1 MVEMTTRT
9 SSRLGPSSSMAPSP
23 LSAPFRV
30 RRFCFVK
37 CAKANDHRQ
46 GLPTSTTPLVWTGS
60 PETMRGVLAAERER
74 LEALAFHTRQ
84 QLEDVAR
91 REATLAFMLSG
102 ANDEESQEA
111 RDRRAMREKG
121 KGRMGG
127 A

>member
-1 MVEMTTRT
+1 MMT
-9 SSRLGPSSSMAPSP
+9 
-23 LSAPFRV
+23 
-30 RRFCFVK
+30 
-37 CAKANDHRQ
+37 
-46 GLPTSTTPLVWTGS
+46 TSTTPLVWTGS